1 MTYLAIFKY
10 FEVIFAESSQ
20 WVDSHSCVRL
30 LKIIGSLTFFIE
42 DSFREVSGA
51 NSIEAY
57 MHLKKAAIVNVL
69 IF

>member
-10 FEVIFAESSQ
+10 LDVILAESSQ
-20 WVDSHSCVRL
+20 WVDSQSWVKL
-30 LKIIGSLTFFIE
+30 LNIIGSLTFFIE
-42 DSFREVSGA
+42 DSFRDVSGA

-57 MHLKKAAIVNVL
+57 MHLKNAAIVKVL